1 MSRVF
6 ISESLRQVL
15 TDTERSALVTDFK
28 RYLSGASVPNFG
40 RDELYD
46 HPHTPPLI
54 RAEEVAHIHLEDS
67 TRPWPSGWDPTRR
80 TSDVHLVYCRGVLDK
95 DCYLLMSIL
104 QPDAHEQA
112 RQFNVMVKLGVMAE
126 GFRRQY

>member
-6 ISESLRQVL
+6 ISENLRQVL
-15 TDTERSALVTDFK
+15 TDAEWSALVAEFK

-46 HPHTPPLI
+46 HSHTPPLI

-67 TRPWPSGWDPTRR
+67 TRPWPRGRDPSRR
-80 TSDVHLVYCRGVLDK
+80 TSEVHLVYCRGVLDT
-95 DCYLLMSIL
+95 DRHLLMTIL
-104 QPDAHEQA
+104 RPDAHEQA
-112 RQFNVMVKLGVMAE
+112 RQFNIMAKLGVMAE
-126 GFRRQY
+126 EFRRRY

>member
-1 MSRVF
+1 VSRIF
-6 ISESLRQVL
+6 IAENLRQIL
-15 TDTERSALVTDFK
+15 TDAERSALVADFK

-67 TRPWPSGWDPTRR
+67 TRPWPRGWDPARR
-80 TSDVHLVYCRGVLDK
+80 TSDAHLVYCRGVLNSDY
-95 DCYLLMSIL
+95 YLLMAIL
-104 QPDAHEQA
+104 RPDAHEQA
-112 RQFNVMVKLGVMAE
+112 RHFNIMAKLGVMAE
-126 GFRRQY
+126 TFRRQY